1 MCLFVLPT
9 AASTPARGRREER
22 TPARKAAL
30 AANMERR
37 HGSKEATGVGLGRKS
52 RRTAVG
58 EELYSGS
65 DPEPTPAPK
74 RGEYVNG
81 GCMVPVTILGRTLAH
96 KWVMWLIN

>member
-1 MCLFVLPT
+1 MLVCSPT
-9 AASTPARGRREER
+9 AASTPARGRREEKA
-22 TPARKAAL
+22 PARKAAL
-30 AANMERR
+30 AANTERR
-37 HGSKEATGVGLGRKS
+37 HGGKETTGAGLGRKS
-52 RRTAVG
+52 RRTAVR

-96 KWVMWLIN
+96 KRVMWLIN